1 MPLSRTITINDNN
14 ALQMLEGFADRVE
27 SGHQVRGQ
35 VLARDE
41 NGKITQI
48 RLYTRKNNLANA
60 VTTEGR
66 GKKFQDAREGIN
78 AILSQHADGK
88 YNNHLNMLEENSSK
102 LLGSRLKAAVSKNQ
116 VLVNTKTT
124 AANLHKLSSS
134 AEGSH
139 QMRGIDNKDGT
150 YILYSKDTTRQFGR
164 SGKYTAFDR
173 GVNQVFSNMKQQD
186 PKLGDVMESLY
197 AKKAAKADNSNVLKG
212 RQFNSGIR
220 NVKIEAYK
228 QAANQLG
235 IQLEGRLPEIQ
246 AYLLDRLNNEK
257 LEKDPMRENLGM
269 DEVYAAM
276 KKIEAG
282 RMNECTSAELIKAV
296 QFIYK
301 ANPAMPLGAL
311 TALAN
316 SDHALN
322 AAGPYTGKN
331 TVGSKPVPF
340 DSAQAQPD
348 SMRQAA
354 ASLHQAVN
362 EQLTPQQK
370 ATLRA
375 RVEFTDQL
383 ARVYD
388 EQLGSCGKADEE
400 GDNVALWVKSFTVN
414 TGMQTGY
421 DADQLV
427 PEMGGPLLQDL
438 SAAKKELPDKQ
449 QLQDMV
455 GRLRDFAQ
463 NKPEEDTLNE
473 MIDQLSQE
481 LDRPQLNENAI
492 KNVLIQLESAVR
504 RHAGIVPR
512 DLMTA
517 LILHKDMIFPSHD
530 RLNELDNQIAAIEGQ
545 IDDLHADQE
554 KAVTS
559 TEDDQLQEKIYKL
572 QLQNYELVKQQLAV
586 QTALRNEATYLSQD
600 WDQKEVLDLLTEKD
614 DLERNISEARQ
625 EHRWDDAI
633 RDLAKLDKLV
643 AEHKDK
649 LDQANQ
655 YNLPTTRLDPAI
667 RARIDRHQNENIIYK
682 AMGDGGLN

>member
-164 SGKYTAFDR
+164 SGKYTAFNQ

-186 PKLGDVMESLY
+186 PKLGNVMESLY
-197 AKKAAKADNSNVLKG
+197 AKKAGKADNSNMLQG

-246 AYLLDRLNNEK
+246 AHLLDRLNNEK

-311 TALAN
+311 T
-316 SDHALN
+316 
-322 AAGPYTGKN
+322 
-331 TVGSKPVPF
+331 
-340 DSAQAQPD
+340 
-348 SMRQAA
+348 
-354 ASLHQAVN
+354 
-362 EQLTPQQK
+362 
-370 ATLRA
+370 RA
-375 RVEFTDQL
+375 
-383 ARVYD
+383 
-388 EQLGSCGKADEE
+388 
-400 GDNVALWVKSFTVN
+400 
-414 TGMQTGY
+414 
-421 DADQLV
+421 
-427 PEMGGPLLQDL
+427 
-438 SAAKKELPDKQ
+438 
-449 QLQDMV
+449 
-455 GRLRDFAQ
+455 
-463 NKPEEDTLNE
+463 
-473 MIDQLSQE
+473 
-481 LDRPQLNENAI
+481 
-492 KNVLIQLESAVR
+492 
-504 RHAGIVPR
+504 
-512 DLMTA
+512 
-517 LILHKDMIFPSHD
+517 
-530 RLNELDNQIAAIEGQ
+530 IA
-545 IDDLHADQE
+545 
-554 KAVTS
+554 
-559 TEDDQLQEKIYKL
+559 
-572 QLQNYELVKQQLAV
+572 
-586 QTALRNEATYLSQD
+586 
-600 WDQKEVLDLLTEKD
+600 
-614 DLERNISEARQ
+614 
-625 EHRWDDAI
+625 
-633 RDLAKLDKLV
+633 
-643 AEHKDK
+643 
-649 LDQANQ
+649 
-655 YNLPTTRLDPAI
+655 
-667 RARIDRHQNENIIYK
+667 
-682 AMGDGGLN
+682 